1 MLKSTVMKRI
11 ACVAVALIFLSA
23 SCKKEC
29 SKSEKLSGNWK
40 WVMSSALV
48 VQTPQNSGRTW
59 QLSFSPDLTVVQS
72 GTLFPP
78 ATGTYNLQNG
88 NLQVDFPSIG
98 TSTVYQLSYRTA
110 DTLLLDQGAVVDLPL
125 HTLVRN

>member
-1 MLKSTVMKRI
+1 MKPI
-11 ACVAVALIFLSA
+11 ACIAAALIFFSA

-29 SKSEKLSGNWK
+29 SRSEKLSGNWK

-59 QLSFSPDLTVVQS
+59 QLSFYPDLNVVQS

-78 ATGTYNLQNG
+78 ATGTYYLQNG
-88 NLQVDFPSIG
+88 SLQVDFPSIG

-110 DTLLLDQGAVVDLPL
+110 DTLLLDQGAIVDLPL
-125 HTLVRN
+125 HTLARN